1 MAAGTAGSGTAGASG
16 GSANPG
22 NAGSATGPPPGKT
35 ITAHLSID
43 SIPPGATVTSSDGE
57 SLGKTPLKVEW
68 PVSDLPVT
76 FELRLGG
83 YKKKQ
88 QQTVVN
94 GNTALHI
101 ELERLAA
108 IRHPGAG
115 AGSGSDRT
123 GSAGNGLM
131 SPDE

>member
-1 MAAGTAGSGTAGASG
+1 MAGGMAGSS
-16 GSANPG
+16 
-22 NAGSATGPPPGKT
+22 TGPPPGKA

-57 SLGKTPLKVEW
+57 SLGKTPLKIEW

-76 FELRLGG
+76 FELKLGG

-101 ELERLAA
+101 ELERVAV
-108 IRHPGAG
+108 IRHPGAE
-115 AGSGSDRT
+115 AGSGSART
-123 GSAGNGLM
+123 GSGGNGLM
-131 SPDE
+131 RPDE